1 MTEINIKNIPKNLLI
16 LFLSN
21 LWTVLAPI
29 PAMKV
34 VIGINIKKAGI
45 FKKPILNGRLLSKIF
60 PEIKK
65 PIAPNSAIKKPIA
78 AALPIAFV
86 IE

>member
-1 MTEINIKNIPKNLLI
+1 MLC
-16 LFLSN
+16 
-21 LWTVLAPI
+21 TVLAPI
-29 PAMKV
+29 LAINV
-34 VIGINIKKAGI
+34 VIGIKIRKAGTFI
-45 FKKPILNGRLLSKIF
+45 KPILSGKLDFKKF

-78 AALPIAFV
+78 AELPIALF